1 MPSDVYKIDIL
12 NIIILVFF
20 LFHAEIVGTCNGIIQ
35 SFWSLLI
42 YLYIIWYICI
52 LCMLYI

>member
-1 MPSDVYKIDIL
+1 MPSDVYTIDIL

-20 LFHAEIVGTCNGIIQ
+20 LFHAEIVGTCNEIIQ